1 MPILHSDV
9 VIAWATQH
17 KNWNLPDD
25 QTMRYD
31 MNVQKST
38 DKCQLSPP
46 QLKAA
51 PTVRQN
57 STTEITPNHNSA
69 EAGGLRQETIKHD
82 YRTVSIGHVVGDGGD
97 NVIDTLQIPLSDRI
111 KIINTSQLV
120 ERYSYP
126 KLQFLKEA

>member
-1 MPILHSDV
+1 
-9 VIAWATQH
+9 
-17 KNWNLPDD
+17 
-25 QTMRYD
+25 

-38 DKCQLSPP
+38 DKCQLGQQ

-51 PTVRQN
+51 SKGRQN
-57 STTEITPNHNSA
+57 STTEMTPNHNST
-69 EAGGLRQETIKHD
+69 EALGLRQETINHD
-82 YRTVSIGHVVGDGGD
+82 YRTVTIGHVVGGGGD
-97 NVIDTLQIPLSDRI
+97 NVIDNLQIPLSDRI